1 MKRLWVA
8 ALLLAAGC
16 VYYNGMYN
24 ARRLTGAAEKAEREG
39 RTLDASSYWGQVAV
53 KAESVIVKHP
63 DSKWADLALLL
74 RGRALANMGQ
84 CGQAIQPLER
94 ALARLTDPEQ
104 HEQTVLTLARCRLEL
119 GDSAAATAMYAGL
132 INSQTPA
139 HRRTA
144 RLQYAGALIGQHQ
157 YQQALTVLDSVGGR
171 EARALRVV
179 ALGGVGRVPE
189 AVALG
194 DSALAD
200 KDTLV
205 NWPAFLNAVGSRDPV
220 EASRLVDT
228 LGAHL
233 KLNSIVMAKWYLA
246 DGGRLL
252 ATDTA
257 AAIKRYEAS
266 IRDGGERAAAWSARL
281 AVALLRLRSVRSV
294 GDLAGV
300 RFQLDTISKGDGMAA
315 DSAGQILKL
324 VTRLQAV
331 DSVVAGSPEGDLR
344 LFYAGETARDS
355 LGMRG
360 LAAELFR
367 QVPIGW
373 PDSPYAPKALLVLIQ
388 LDPAFADSA
397 RQLLTSRYVDSPYLA
412 IIRGDSA
419 PGYRVLED
427 SMRTY
432 GQVLATLIQN
442 GQSTTRREVTPPRR
456 VNVPAGPPASG
467 RRLPGDA
474 P

>member
-171 EARALRVV
+171 EARALRV
-179 ALGGVGRVPE
+179 
-189 AVALG
+189 
-194 DSALAD
+194 
-200 KDTLV
+200 
-205 NWPAFLNAVGSRDPV
+205 
-220 EASRLVDT
+220 
-228 LGAHL
+228 
-233 KLNSIVMAKWYLA
+233 
-246 DGGRLL
+246 
-252 ATDTA
+252 
-257 AAIKRYEAS
+257 
-266 IRDGGERAAAWSARL
+266 
-281 AVALLRLRSVRSV
+281 
-294 GDLAGV
+294 
-300 RFQLDTISKGDGMAA
+300 
-315 DSAGQILKL
+315 
-324 VTRLQAV
+324 
-331 DSVVAGSPEGDLR
+331 
-344 LFYAGETARDS
+344 
-355 LGMRG
+355 
-360 LAAELFR
+360 
-367 QVPIGW
+367 
-373 PDSPYAPKALLVLIQ
+373 
-388 LDPAFADSA
+388 
-397 RQLLTSRYVDSPYLA
+397 
-412 IIRGDSA
+412 
-419 PGYRVLED
+419 
-427 SMRTY
+427 
-432 GQVLATLIQN
+432 
-442 GQSTTRREVTPPRR
+442 
-456 VNVPAGPPASG
+456 
-467 RRLPGDA
+467 
-474 P
+474 

>member
-1 MKRLWVA
+1 MRRLWLSILV
-8 ALLLAAGC
+8 LAGGC
-16 VYYNGMYN
+16 AYYNGMYN
-24 ARRLTGAAEKAEREG
+24 ARRLAGSAEKAEREG

-63 DSKWADLALLL
+63 DSKWVDLALLL
-74 RGRALANMGQ
+74 RGRALARMGQ
-84 CGQAIQPLER
+84 CGQAIQPLQQSIV
-94 ALARLTDPEQ
+94 RLSDPEQ
-104 HEQTVLTLARCRLEL
+104 HEQALLTLAECRQEL
-119 GDSAAATAMYAGL
+119 GDSSVAAAMYAGL
-132 INSQTPA
+132 IDSRISQ
-139 HRRTA
+139 HRREA
-144 RLQYAGALIGQHQ
+144 RLEYARALIGQDQ
-157 YQQALTVLDSVGGR
+157 YGNALTTLDSVPGR
-171 EARALRVV
+171 EARALRII

-189 AVALG
+189 AIALG

-205 NWPAFLNAVGSRDPV
+205 SWPAFLDAVGSRDPM

-228 LGAHL
+228 LNARLQPGRMVLAQWL
-233 KLNSIVMAKWYLA
+233 LA
-246 DGGRLL
+246 DGRRLM
-252 ATDTA
+252 AVDTA
-257 AAIKRYEAS
+257 AAVKRYEAS
-266 IRDGGERAAAWSARL
+266 ADNGGERAAAWSARL
-281 AVALLRLRSVRSV
+281 AVALFHLRSARTV

-300 RFQLDTISKGDGMAA
+300 KPELETIAKGDGMAA

-324 VTRLQAV
+324 VTRLQAI

-355 LGMRG
+355 LGIRG

-367 QVPIGW
+367 QVPLGW
-373 PDSPYAPKALLVLIQ
+373 PDSPYVPKALLVLIH
-388 LDPAFADSA
+388 LDPTFADSA
-397 RQLLTSRYVDSPYLA
+397 RQMLTSSYADSPYLA
-412 IIRGDSA
+412 MIRGDSA

-432 GQVLATLIQN
+432 GMTLASLIQS
-442 GQSTTRREVTPPRR
+442 GQSTTQREVNPPRR
-456 VNVPAGPPASG
+456 VNIPAGPPASG